1 VLKGFVVVRIVLMLS
16 PNDAC
21 GQEDLILAMCEQLL
35 ARMMMTKVL
44 EDASELR
51 FAGVV
56 TKVVEEEGRASLIY
70 GFSSF

>member
-1 VLKGFVVVRIVLMLS
+1 MLS